1 MAGDDKGKY
10 APLVRE
16 RLEEFAL
23 EHGRTPANTT
33 SNYGAMGLH
42 AYPGVL
48 VENAVA
54 VVAHAHENAPYL
66 RMLKELRI
74 WDYYERPLPWLPK
87 LRDRAVHA
95 SDWINTLFPRRMC
108 DPISERVKGLLLED
122 PGLVRDVL
130 PRRIRNLE
138 RLFTQAELILSMI
151 ALENTKD
158 EPRGYFARYIYIF
171 GNVGRAAC
179 AMLEREH
186 AHLNGLF
193 DVTLEEALRELW
205 RRFSQLKGSLPC
217 HNMMSHTWPDCLEN
231 PSEE

>member
-1 MAGDDKGKY
+1 M
-10 APLVRE
+10 RE

-23 EHGRTPANTT
+23 EHGRIPTNVTYNRSA
-33 SNYGAMGLH
+33 AALH

-48 VENAVA
+48 VENALA
-54 VVAHAHENAPYL
+54 VVAHAHENALYL

-74 WDYYERPLPWLPK
+74 WDYNERPLPWLPE

-95 SDWINTLFPRRMC
+95 SDWINILLPRRVC
-108 DPISERVKGLLLED
+108 DLISERVKGLLLED

-138 RLFTQAELILSMI
+138 RLFTQAELVLSMI

-158 EPRGYFARYIYIF
+158 EPRGYFARYVYI
-171 GNVGRAAC
+171 GNVNRTAC
-179 AMLEREH
+179 AMLEQDR
-186 AHLNGLF
+186 AHLEGLF
-193 DVTLEEALRELW
+193 SESLKGALRDLW
-205 RRFSQLKGSLPC
+205 RYFSSLKGSLPC
-217 HNMMSHTWPDCLEN
+217 RNMMSRAWPDCLEN